1 VSTATVTPID
11 PPGLPAPTGNYTHGT
26 LVTGAQR
33 LVFVSGQV
41 PWADEDGKVPDDFTT
56 QCRLVWTNIAAV
68 LAGAGLT
75 THNLTKITTYLSDRR
90 HREENARV
98 RAEVLGDHRPAI
110 TIIVA
115 DIYAEEWLLEIEA
128 IAVA

>member
-1 VSTATVTPID
+1 MIAPLN

-26 LVTGAQR
+26 VVTAAQR

-41 PWADEDGKVPDDFTT
+41 PWADSDGKVPEDFTT
-56 QCRLVWTNIAAV
+56 QCRLVWEHIAAV
-68 LAGAGLT
+68 LNEAGLT
-75 THNLTKITTYLSDRR
+75 TRDLAKVTTYLADRR
-90 HREENARV
+90 YRAENSRI
-98 RAEVLGDHRPAI
+98 RAEVLGDHTPAI
-110 TIIVA
+110 TIIIA